1 MTMNILSPRSWLRF
15 LWNSLK
21 AAQTLVFGLLS
32 IILIIAVLVSISEQ
46 QGPEIPD
53 GGALILNPSGL
64 LVEQKTALEFEA
76 LLQARGKPDETL
88 VKDIID
94 ALQLARDD
102 DRIQSLVLHLDEL
115 QGDPLPKLQ
124 RIANAIADFKSSG
137 KRVVAIGMAY
147 NQSALLLAAQADE
160 VFLNPEG
167 FALPQGFSMYRTYY
181 KTLLENFD
189 VSINLFKVGKYK
201 SAVEPFFRDSM
212 SDEDREARLGII
224 NNWWAAYTQNLE
236 AARQLPD
243 NSIDDAMQN
252 IPGLLAES
260 GGNLARI
267 SLAVGLVDKLVTND
281 ESRAMLVE
289 LAGEDEESGDY
300 RGIGFLDYLA
310 LARTPEAPKAN
321 KIAVITAVGTIVDG
335 HAKAGTI
342 GSLSLTELIRQAY
355 DNEDVKAIVLRV
367 DSGGGSKTA
376 SEIIRRELEYI
387 QEDGIPVVASMGS
400 VAASGGYWIS
410 ATADEIWALP
420 TTVTGSIGIFGVIPT
435 FEKTLARYGISSDGV
450 STTPLAG
457 GASLERG
464 ISPLAAEVIQSV
476 IEAGYREFLAGVARG
491 RDMTTEAVHEIAQGR
506 VWSGEAALEIGLVDH
521 LGDLEQAI
529 AAAAALAEVDD
540 YSVWYVE
547 PEQSTLD
554 MLLRELMAAQAP
566 VLKSPLSI
574 DPIARITSR
583 LRQDLEFLSKLND
596 PQGAY
601 VICGNCP
608 MNP

>member
-1 MTMNILSPRSWLRF
+1 MAMNILSPRSWLQF

-21 AAQTLVFGLLS
+21 AAHTLVFGIFSVL
-32 IILIIAVLVSISEQ
+32 LIIAVFVSISEP
-46 QGPEIPD
+46 GAAKIPD
-53 GGALILNPSGL
+53 GGALVLNPSGL

-76 LLQARGKPDETL
+76 LLQGQEKPNETL

-94 ALQLARDD
+94 ALALARDD
-102 DRIQSLVLHLDEL
+102 DRIQSLVLRLDEL
-115 QGDPLPKLQ
+115 QGGLLPKLQ
-124 RIANAIADFKSSG
+124 RIANAIADFKTSG
-137 KRVVAIGMAY
+137 KRVVATGMNY
-147 NQSALLLAAQADE
+147 NQSSLLLAAQADE

-167 FALPQGFSMYRTYY
+167 FALPQGFSMHRTYY

-224 NNWWAAYTQNLE
+224 NNWWGAYTQDLE
-236 AARQLPD
+236 AARALPG
-243 NSIDDAMQN
+243 STIDEAMQD

-260 GGNLARI
+260 EGNLARI
-267 SLAVGLVDKLVTND
+267 SLATGLVDKLVTND

-289 LAGEDEESGDY
+289 LAGEDEETGDY

-310 LARTPEAPKAN
+310 LASTPEKQKAN

-342 GSLSLTELIRQAY
+342 GSRSLSELIRQAY
-355 DNEDVKAIVLRV
+355 DDEDVKAVVLRV

-435 FEKTLARYGISSDGV
+435 FEKTLARYGINSDGV

-506 VWSGEAALEIGLVDH
+506 VWSGEAALELGLVDK
-521 LGDLEQAI
+521 LGDLEEAI
-529 AAAAALAEVDD
+529 AAAAALAEVED

-547 PEQSTLD
+547 PEQSTRD
-554 MLLRELMAAQAP
+554 MLLRELMAHAP
-566 VLKSPLSI
+566 VVKSPLSL
-574 DPIARITSR
+574 DPISLVTRQI
-583 LRQDLEFLSKLND
+583 RQDLKFLSTLND

-601 VICGNCP
+601 VICGLCP

>member
-124 RIANAIADFKSSG
+124 RIANAIVDFKSSG

-574 DPIARITSR
+574 DPIARITSQ
-583 LRQDLEFLSKLND
+583 LRQDMEFLSKLND

>member
-1 MTMNILSPRSWLRF
+1 MSVLQIENRDGALWVTFNRPELFNSLSPESMCGLMDMWKRAEEDDTVKLVVLTGAGDRAF
-15 LWNSLK
+15 CAGADLK
-21 AAQTLVFGLLS
+21 LTIPLLS
-32 IILIIAVLVSISEQ
+32 GARE
-46 QGPEIPD
+46 PETEYDHRLLNTPD
-53 GGALILNPSGL
+53 WLGQLMQRNRTFTKPVVAAINGTAMAGGCELALAS
-64 LVEQKTALEFEA
+64 
-76 LLQARGKPDETL
+76 
-88 VKDIID
+88 DI
-94 ALQLARDD
+94 
-102 DRIQSLVLHLDEL
+102 
-115 QGDPLPKLQ
+115 
-124 RIANAIADFKSSG
+124 RIASSNAT
-137 KRVVAIGMAY
+137 
-147 NQSALLLAAQADE
+147 
-160 VFLNPEG
+160 
-167 FALPQGFSMYRTYY
+167 FALS
-181 KTLLENFD
+181 
-189 VSINLFKVGKYK
+189 
-201 SAVEPFFRDSM
+201 
-212 SDEDREARLGII
+212 EARLGII
-224 NNWWAAYTQNLE
+224 NNWWAAYTHNLE
-236 AARQLPD
+236 TARQLPD
-243 NSIDDAMQN
+243 SSIDDAMQN

-260 GGNLARI
+260 EGNLARI

-289 LAGEDEESGDY
+289 LTGEDEESGDY

-310 LARTPEAPKAN
+310 LARTPEEPKAN

-355 DNEDVKAIVLRV
+355 DDEDVKAIVLRV

-435 FEKTLARYGISSDGV
+435 FEKTLARYGINSDGV

-506 VWSGEAALEIGLVDH
+506 VWSGEAALELGLVDQ

-529 AAAAALAEVDD
+529 AAAATLADVDD

-547 PEQSTLD
+547 QEQSTQD
-554 MLLRELMAAQAP
+554 MLLRELMARAP

-574 DPIARITSR
+574 DPIARITR
-583 LRQDLEFLSKLND
+583 QLRQDLEFLSKLND

>member
-1 MTMNILSPRSWLRF
+1 MNILSPRSWLQF

-21 AAQTLVFGLLS
+21 AAHTLVFGIFSVL
-32 IILIIAVLVSISEQ
+32 LIIAVFVSISEQ
-46 QGPEIPD
+46 GAAKIPD
-53 GGALILNPSGL
+53 GGALVLNPSGL

-76 LLQARGKPDETL
+76 LLQGQEKPNETL

-94 ALQLARDD
+94 ALALARDD
-102 DRIQSLVLHLDEL
+102 DRIQSLVLRLDEL
-115 QGDPLPKLQ
+115 QGGLLPKLQ
-124 RIANAIADFKSSG
+124 RIANAIADFKTSG
-137 KRVVAIGMAY
+137 KRVVATGMNY
-147 NQSALLLAAQADE
+147 NQSSLLLAAQADE

-167 FALPQGFSMYRTYY
+167 FALPQGFSMHRTYY

-224 NNWWAAYTQNLE
+224 NNWWGAYTRDLE
-236 AARQLPD
+236 AARQLPGS
-243 NSIDDAMQN
+243 SIDDAMQD

-260 GGNLARI
+260 EGNLGRI
-267 SLAVGLVDKLVTND
+267 SLATGLVDKLVTND
-281 ESRAMLVE
+281 ENRAMLVE
-289 LAGEDEESGDY
+289 LTGEDEETGDY

-310 LARTPEAPKAN
+310 LASTPEKQKAN

-342 GSLSLTELIRQAY
+342 GSLSLSELIRQAH
-355 DNEDVKAIVLRV
+355 DDEDVKAVVLRV

-376 SEIIRRELEYI
+376 SEVIRRELEYI

-435 FEKTLARYGISSDGV
+435 FEKTLARYGINSDGV

-464 ISPLAAEVIQSV
+464 ISPLAAEVIQAV
-476 IEAGYREFLAGVARG
+476 IEAGYREFLSGVARG

-506 VWSGEAALEIGLVDH
+506 VWSGEAALELGLVDK
-521 LGDLEQAI
+521 LGDLEEAI
-529 AAAAALAEVDD
+529 AAAAALAEVED

-547 PEQSTLD
+547 PEQSTQD
-554 MLLRELMAAQAP
+554 MLLRELMAHAP
-566 VLKSPLSI
+566 GLKSPLSL
-574 DPIARITSR
+574 DPISLVTRQI
-583 LRQDLEFLSKLND
+583 RQDLKFLSRLND

-601 VICGNCP
+601 VICGLCP

>member
-1 MTMNILSPRSWLRF
+1 MNILSPRSWLRF

-21 AAQTLVFGLLS
+21 AAQTLVFGIFSL
-32 IILIIAVLVSISEQ
+32 ILIIAVVVAIGAR
-46 QGPEIPD
+46 QGPKIPD
-53 GGALILNPSGL
+53 GGALVLNPSGL
-64 LVEQKTALEFEA
+64 LVEQKTALEFKA
-76 LLQARGKPDETL
+76 LLQGRKKPDETL
-88 VKDIID
+88 IKDIID
-94 ALQLARDD
+94 ALALARDD
-102 DRIQSLVLHLDEL
+102 DRIQSLVLRLDEL
-115 QGDPLPKLQ
+115 QGGLLPKLQ
-124 RIANAIADFKSSG
+124 RIANAIADFKTSG
-137 KRVVAIGMAY
+137 KRVVATGMSY
-147 NQSALLLAAQADE
+147 NQSSLLLAAQADE
-160 VFLNPEG
+160 VLLNPEG

-212 SDEDREARLGII
+212 SDEDKEARMGIL
-224 NNWWAAYTQNLE
+224 NNWWAAYTSGLE
-236 AARQLPD
+236 TARGLPE
-243 NSIDDAMQN
+243 NSIDEAMQN

-260 GGNLARI
+260 EGNLARI
-267 SLAVGLVDKLVTND
+267 SLATGLVDKLVTND

-289 LAGEDEESGDY
+289 LTGEDEETGDY
-300 RGIGFLDYLA
+300 RGIGFMDYLA
-310 LARTPEAPKAN
+310 LARTPEKVKAN

-335 HAKAGTI
+335 HAEAGTI

-355 DNEDVKAIVLRV
+355 DDADVKAIVLRV

-387 QEDGIPVVASMGS
+387 QENGIPVVASMAS

-491 RDMTTEAVHEIAQGR
+491 RNMTTEAVHEIAQGR
-506 VWSGEAALEIGLVDH
+506 VWSGEAALELGLVDH

-529 AAAAALAEVDD
+529 AAAAALAEVED

-547 PEQSTLD
+547 PKQSTQD
-554 MLLRELMAAQAP
+554 MLLRELMAQLP
-566 VLKSPLSI
+566 VLKSPLGI
-574 DPIARITSR
+574 DPLSRITR
-583 LRQDLEFLSKLND
+583 QIRQDLKFLGKLND